1 VREVAQS
8 MQRLS
13 KDDLLKLLDQ
23 YADDDF
29 VGVLFTAARDIHSDQ
44 STIFVFYD
52 KVTEVQ
58 L

>member
-13 KDDLLKLLDQ
+13 KADLLKLLDQ
-23 YADDDF
+23 YEDDDF
-29 VGVLFTAARDIHSDQ
+29 VGVMFTAARDIHSDQ

-52 KVTEVQ
+52 KVTEV
-58 L
+58 

>member
-1 VREVAQS
+1 MAQS

-13 KDDLLKLLDQ
+13 KDDLLDR

-52 KVTEVQ
+52 KVTEV
-58 L
+58 

>member
-1 VREVAQS
+1 MAQS
-8 MQRLS
+8 TTRVS
-13 KDDLLKLLDQ
+13 HYDLLKLLDQ

-52 KVTEVQ
+52 KVTEV
-58 L
+58 

>member
-1 VREVAQS
+1 MAQS

-23 YADDDF
+23 YADDVF

-52 KVTEVQ
+52 KVTEV
-58 L
+58 

>member
-1 VREVAQS
+1 MAQS

-13 KDDLLKLLDQ
+13 KDDLLKLLNQ

-29 VGVLFTAARDIHSDQ
+29 VGVLFTVARDIHSDQ

-52 KVTEVQ
+52 KVTEV
-58 L
+58 